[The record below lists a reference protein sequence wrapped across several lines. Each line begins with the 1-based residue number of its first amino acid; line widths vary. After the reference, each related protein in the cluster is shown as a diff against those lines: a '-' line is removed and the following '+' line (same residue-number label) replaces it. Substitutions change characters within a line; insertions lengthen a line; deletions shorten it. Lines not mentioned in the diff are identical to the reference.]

1 MTNTN
6 LLKKKIDESGYK
18 LRFIASK
25 LGITYQ
31 GFLKKIYNETEF
43 KGSEMQILR
52 ELLNLMDSE
61 FEQIFFYLKRGIKF
75 HKI

>member
-31 GFLKKIYNETEF
+31 GFLKKINNETEF
-43 KGSEMQILR
+43 KASEMQILR

-61 FEQIFFYLKRGIKF
+61 FEQIFFTLNVE
-75 HKI
+75 